1 MDAGLRQHDSVNK
14 IMTELRLRDFEDI
27 SGVKRAD
34 YDQRLV
40 ELQYRLQLIQAAY
53 ITQGLR
59 GIVAIEGWDAS
70 GKGGMITRMTGD
82 LDPRFT
88 NVWSIGAPT
97 IAERE
102 HHFLWRFWQRL
113 PAKREIAVFD
123 RTWYGRVLVE
133 RVDKLAAKKDWKRG
147 YAEINDFEALQIAD
161 GVRIAKLFLHIT
173 PKEQDKRL
181 RERLETPYK
190 RWKTGLDDYH
200 NRALR
205 DDYTEAYEEMFDRCA
220 KAAPW
225 TVIAADDKK
234 AARLAG
240 IEAVIAALGAGVD
253 LTYPPVDP
261 ELRRVAEKAL
271 GVTLDL

>member
-1 MDAGLRQHDSVNK
+1 
-14 IMTELRLRDFEDI
+14 MTKLRLDDFEDAT
-27 SGVKRAD
+27 GVKRAD
-34 YDQRLV
+34 YEQRLLK
-40 ELQYRLQLIQAAY
+40 LQYRLQLIQAAY

-59 GIVAIEGWDAS
+59 GIVAIEGWDAA
-70 GKGGMITRMTGD
+70 GKGGLIARMTAD
-82 LDPRFT
+82 LDQRFT
-88 NVWSIGAPT
+88 NVWSISAPT
-97 IAERE
+97 TAERE

-113 PAKREIAVFD
+113 PARREIAVFD

-133 RVDKLAAKKDWKRG
+133 RVDKLTPKHDWKRG
-147 YAEINDFEALQIAD
+147 YAEINDFEALQCAD

-173 PKEQDKRL
+173 QKEQDRRL

-200 NRALR
+200 NRARR
-205 DDYTEAYEEMFDRCA
+205 DDYIEAYEDMFDRTST
-220 KAAPW
+220 KIAPW
-225 TVIAADDKK
+225 IVIAADDKK

-240 IEAVIAALGAGVD
+240 IEAVIAVLAEGVD

-271 GVTLDL
+271 GVELDL